1 MACENCG
8 SNYKG
13 NCNCKDPI
21 TLIATGAKGDKG
33 DDGANG
39 TGVSLIDSIINI
51 YTTPNVQTAGFYTLY
66 SYTIDNTPT
75 PQLPKDGDLIKI
87 RGTLRYYLDTDG
99 AMLFRLMVNGNN
111 VFQSFHNTSI
121 TGGVT
126 KELDFVT
133 EIKRIAASG
142 VTTVA
147 YQSFFN
153 LGSGTI
159 WITTGTQK
167 LAVIGSNAFNF
178 TQDLEVKVEVNR
190 LAGVGSGSTY
200 FLSEKDVQ
208 LVNFVIEKYLLP

>member
-33 DDGANG
+33 ADGADG
-39 TGVSLIDSIINI
+39 TGISLIDSIINI
-51 YTTPNVQTAGFYTLY
+51 YTTPNVQTAGFFTLY

-99 AMLFRLMVNGNN
+99 AMQFRLMVNGNN
-111 VFQSFHNTSI
+111 VFQSSHSTSI

-142 VTTVA
+142 SQTVA

-153 LGSGTI
+153 LGSGTT

-167 LAVIGSNAFNF
+167 RAIVESNAFNF

-190 LAGVGSGSTY
+190 LKSVCNGSID
-200 FLSEKDVQ
+200 FLSERDAQ

>member
-51 YTTPNVQTAGFYTLY
+51 YTTPNVPTAGFFTLY

-87 RGTLRYYLDTDG
+87 RGTLRYFLDTYG
-99 AMLFRLMVNGNN
+99 AIQFRLMVNGNN
-111 VFQSFHNTSI
+111 VFQSVHTTSI
-121 TGGVT
+121 TSGVT

-142 VTTVA
+142 SQTVA

-153 LGSGTI
+153 LGSGTT

-167 LAVIGSNAFNF
+167 SAVIESNAFNF
-178 TQDLEVKVEVNR
+178 TQDLEIKVEVNR

-200 FLSEKDVQ
+200 FLSEKDAQ